1 MRYIASLLVLS
12 LMIISCSQPVKGPNG
27 VVYKNA
33 VEYNDYIIGRQT
45 LIIKKVMDFI
55 KVSETDL
62 DSARNML
69 TVYSGDLDGIISE
82 IKGMPAW
89 KGDTT
94 LRDAAINSFRFYKKI
109 FDKDYKRL
117 IDIRKSGA
125 AETEE
130 GVTEMNTIVEDITK
144 EEDAL
149 DKDFHNAQKDFATK
163 NKMKLTENDMQ
174 KKIDKMND

>member
-1 MRYIASLLVLS
+1 MRYITSLLVLS
-12 LMIISCSQPVKGPNG
+12 LVIVSCSQPAKGPNG

-33 VEYNDYIIGRQT
+33 VDYNDYIIGRQT
-45 LIIKKVMDFI
+45 QIIKKVMDFI

-69 TVYSGDLDGIISE
+69 DTYSHDMDGIIND

-94 LRDAAINSFRFYKKI
+94 LRNAAVNSFRFYQKI

-130 GVTEMNTIVEDITK
+130 GANEMNKIVEDITR

-149 DKDFHNAQKDFATK
+149 DKDFHNAQKDFADK